1 MQTNATQFHL
11 YEVPSIVKFR
21 VRKYTGRCQGPGVGR
36 GRMGSQCLMGAE
48 FPFRKVKI
56 WKMDDGENG
65 TIM

>member
-36 GRMGSQCLMGAE
+36 GE
-48 FPFRKVKI
+48 
-56 WKMDDGENG
+56 DGKSVFDG
-65 TIM
+65 YRVSV